1 MKINGSSIGA
11 VIWKLLFNDAP
22 HKQSLSNA
30 NNQPADADVRAGL
43 ALASGQPLRYVGP
56 VSQTSTSAPTFG
68 TAVLNQLGFTPV
80 WGYSGVGVYT
90 LTYAGG
96 FAGTLIKKDYLL
108 GPAGAVTGR
117 ITIEKTDDDTL
128 TIKTYNTSNAA
139 TNALL
144 TAHMIEILL
153 IPTV

>member
-11 VIWKLLFNDAP
+11 VLWKLLFNDAP

-30 NNQPADADVRAGL
+30 NNQPADTDVIAGL

>member
-11 VIWKLLFNDAP
+11 VLHKLLFNDAP
-22 HKQSLSNA
+22 HNQSLSNA

-68 TAVLNQLGFTPV
+68 TAILNQLGFTPV

-90 LTYAGG
+90 LTYTGG
-96 FAGTLIKKDYLL
+96 FAGTLVKKNYLL

-117 ITIEKTDDDTL
+117 VTIEKTDDDTL
-128 TIKTYNTSNAA
+128 TIKTYNTSDAA
-139 TNALL
+139 TNGLL
-144 TAHMIEILL
+144 TAHMIEIEI